1 MSYPSFHSYIKTL
14 RGLLKHKQRWLLEE
28 STLLADLCLAY
39 GTLVGL
45 SDRQKRTL
53 FLAAHFKNL
62 GAIFLDDSSLTQAF
76 SDRSQVLIEMERLFK
91 ESAQLAREAGLRDV
105 ALVLDQYYQ
114 RAIPEDS
121 LARIFQVI
129 NVWVSCRQRKGWRSS
144 MSDKEALVV
153 LQQRAQMKWSD
164 PKVVAHF
171 IKHLCSYSSRLD
183 GVDAALSIASET
195 LNQPQPT
202 DLTEFDTLQQ
212 DLWWL
217 DAPLGRGDLSSPEIS
232 R

>member
-14 RGLLKHKQRWLLEE
+14 RGLLKRKQRWLLEE

-39 GTLVGL
+39 GTLAGL
-45 SDRQKRTL
+45 SDREKRTL

-62 GAIFLDDSSLTQAF
+62 GAIFLDDSSLSQAF
-76 SDRSQVLIEMERLFK
+76 SDRSQVLEEMESLFK

-105 ALVLDQYYQ
+105 ALVLDQYYR
-114 RAIPEDS
+114 RAIPDDY
-121 LARIFQVI
+121 LARIFQVL

-183 GVDAALSIASET
+183 FIDTSAS
-195 LNQPQPT
+195 T
-202 DLTEFDTLQQ
+202 DLEILNNPQEAGLQEFDTLEQ
-212 DLWWL
+212 DIWRL
-217 DAPLGRGDLSSPEIS
+217 DRAMGNSDR
-232 R
+232 